1 MCSDA
6 LNCASQVRRT
16 DPQYSAVSSISRH
29 HTFPRQYLRHRMV
42 PREFG
47 HQSGVSPVRVPAI
60 TTCWSRCAKLTTL
73 PSFAAMSMHATCG
86 RLPQPKL
93 ASNWEVLARLPD
105 LTSTLRADRSPLLF
119 AQAWNRPATTPR
131 TMVLLQSTW
140 RSSTRM
146 RACTACWSGGW
157 TSLML
162 QRHAALHCQACLP
175 CQRRPWGSR
184 QSRGVLRG
192 TRRRR
197 CVWGAHSDETLR
209 RRAYTCQGPSGTAW
223 WS

>member
-1 MCSDA
+1 M
-6 LNCASQVRRT
+6 LEQVCKAYDT
-16 DPQYSAVSSISRH
+16 A
-29 HTFPRQYLRHRMV
+29 
-42 PREFG
+42 EFCRNV
-47 HQSGVSPVRVPAI
+47 HACDVWKAAATQACI
-60 TTCWSRCAKLTTL
+60 KL
-73 PSFAAMSMHATCG
+73 G
-86 RLPQPKL
+86 G
-93 ASNWEVLARLPD
+93 VLARLPD